1 MNFLL
6 DLSKI
11 NPIFY
16 AILSI
21 AIIILIVA
29 SILIYFLVIKRNR
42 ERRTSKEL
50 EKKYV
55 SLHQI
60 LTEDIE
66 QYIARLDF
74 ISNQNTEY
82 IEYHEKYYMAY
93 QEILQENDR
102 GSYIAVNGLR
112 STINEK
118 KRKGLKNLIDSTR
131 TIVNEFDRKVTELF
145 NQLNELLQKD
155 EEFHQD
161 EVVLQRNYR
170 ALKEKYANNQTE
182 LVIMEESFSR
192 FFDKIDRLFS
202 ECENLSS
209 GARYDEA
216 NEILPK
222 ISQVLEALDESFEKL
237 PTICVRVTKV
247 LPKRMDEI
255 RVRYEELEANEYP
268 LHHLKVMSKLET
280 FKLSLEE
287 IIKRVCAFNLK
298 NVEQEL
304 DEIDNEIIE
313 IFKAFEREETAR
325 VFFDENCDKMYTDIY
340 ELENRFK
347 KIKRA
352 LPNYKEVYL
361 IKEKYLDKV
370 NELEED
376 INNVQIIKRDLDQYI
391 HSSTRQPYTIIV
403 SKIRDMQDEMGRIN
417 EILKDFNAY
426 LFSLKKDSEYDYE
439 TICNYYL
446 KLKDAQYQL
455 REMAVPSYSDRL
467 ILPFERAYNF
477 LEQIGEVLKARPIDV
492 AKANE
497 ILDGALELI
506 DGMLKD
512 IQEQVGQRKY
522 AEESIVYANQYRQG
536 FVDCKYTLKSAD
548 QSFYEGDFTRTID
561 QTVNLIKK
569 MRPEMKQ

>member
-1 MNFLL
+1 MFLFNISNISPL
-6 DLSKI
+6 I
-11 NPIFY
+11 FIFVPI
-16 AILSI
+16 AV
-21 AIIILIVA
+21 IILIV
-29 SILIYFLVIKRNR
+29 SIILVYFLVIKRRR

-82 IEYHEKYYMAY
+82 IQYHEKYYLAY

-112 STINEK
+112 STVNEK
-118 KRKGLKNLIDSTR
+118 KHKGLKNLIDSTR

-145 NQLNELLQKD
+145 NELNELLQKD

-161 EVVLQRNYR
+161 ELALQRRYR
-170 ALKEKYANNQTE
+170 ALKEKYNENQTE
-182 LVIMEESFSR
+182 LLIMENSFNR
-192 FFDKIDRLFS
+192 FFEKIDKLFL
-202 ECENLSS
+202 ECENLTS

-222 ISQVLEALDESFEKL
+222 ISQVLVALDESFDKL
-237 PTICVRVTKV
+237 PNFCVKITKV
-247 LPKRMDEI
+247 IPKRMDEI
-255 RVRYEELEANEYP
+255 RVRYEELEKNEYP
-268 LHHLKVMSKLET
+268 LHHLKVMSKLES
-280 FKLSLEE
+280 FKNSLDELV
-287 IIKRVCAFNLK
+287 KRLCSFNLK
-298 NVEQEL
+298 NIEEEL
-304 DEIDNEIIE
+304 DSIDNEIIE
-313 IFKAFEREETAR
+313 IFKAFEKEEYAK
-325 VFFDENCDKMYTDIY
+325 VFFDEKCEKIYTEIY
-340 ELENRFK
+340 DLENKFK

-403 SKIRDMQDEMGRIN
+403 SKIKDMQDEMGRIN
-417 EILKDFNAY
+417 EILKDFNSY
-426 LFSLKKDSEYDYE
+426 LLSLKKDSENDYI
-439 TICNYYL
+439 TICDYYL

-455 REMAVPSYSDRL
+455 REMAVPSFSDRL
-467 ILPFERAYNF
+467 VLPFERAYSF
-477 LEQIGEVLKARPIDV
+477 LEQIGEVLKSRPIDV

-497 ILDGALELI
+497 ILDGAIELI

-522 AEESIVYANQYRQG
+522 AEESIVYANQYRQS

-561 QTVNLIKK
+561 QTVTLIKK
-569 MRPEMKQ
+569 MRPEIKQ